1 MKDKIRENAKKYFE
15 EELSG
20 EPLYQDLVID
30 WLSEFAQ
37 EQVKLFAIPDVS
49 GSLPLASP
57 EKIFERLVE
66 LYPDN
71 YACVGKI
78 CDEVL
83 DRSGALLG
91 KVRNKA
97 RQ

>member
-1 MKDKIRENAKKYFE
+1 MKNNSK
-15 EELSG
+15 
-20 EPLYQDLVID
+20 
-30 WLSEFAQ
+30 
-37 EQVKLFAIPDVS
+37 
-49 GSLPLASP
+49 LPLQNVIGSFPMASP

-71 YACVGKI
+71 YVCVAKI

-91 KVRNKA
+91 KVRTAA
-97 RQ
+97 RK

>member
-1 MKDKIRENAKKYFE
+1 MKNENSNLPQNEA
-15 EELSG
+15 LNIG
-20 EPLYQDLVID
+20 VVI
-30 WLSEFAQ
+30 SSF
-37 EQVKLFAIPDVS
+37 PMS
-49 GSLPLASP
+49 SP

-71 YACVGKI
+71 SVCIAKM

-91 KVRNKA
+91 EVRKA
-97 RQ
+97 VSAERK